1 MNERILELA
10 EKAFDLAN
18 EEIDAKCEGRT
29 GMDGQLG
36 IMYRTFAELLVREC
50 AIIAFEE
57 WQHNGT
63 SGESAILKH
72 FGVE

>member
-50 AIIAFEE
+50 VDVADKETMDDTV
-57 WQHNGT
+57 GY
-63 SGESAILKH
+63 AILEH